1 MPTSRRQFNA
11 SLAAS
16 AASVSLSS
24 TWLHA
29 EEAAKP
35 FELTYMLASCMYGYA
50 DLATILAEM
59 PKLQITHL
67 DIWPKVHG
75 NQREQLDELGEQK
88 FAELLSKQKIQL
100 SCITQYRLGPFGL
113 QEEMQLAKRLGCTR
127 IVTGAVGPT
136 GLAGANLKSAIQS
149 FLEKLKPH
157 LAVAESCNVTI
168 AIENHGKSLIDSPD
182 ALKWLV
188 ELAPSKNLGVAFA
201 PYHLPQDPKLLADL
215 IRAIGP
221 ALTIFYAWQHGHG
234 CMEKLPKDEEL
245 LQLPGHGSLDFA
257 PLLSALQE
265 TKFAGLTEVFMHP
278 FPRGIAILDT
288 PAAVTA
294 EINRS
299 RDHLNKL
306 LVAK

>member
-1 MPTSRRQFNA
+1 MHTTRRQFTT

-16 AASVSLSS
+16 AASLGMAPSL
-24 TWLHA
+24 LNA
-29 EEAAKP
+29 KEEKP

-59 PKLQITHL
+59 PKLQTTHL

-75 NQREQLDELGEQK
+75 NQREQLGELGEQE
-88 FAELLSKQKIQL
+88 FAELLTQHKVQL
-100 SCITQYRLGPFGL
+100 SCITQYKLGPFGL

-136 GLAGANLKSAIQS
+136 GLSGADLKSAIQA

-182 ALKWLV
+182 AIKWLV
-188 ELAPSKNLGVAFA
+188 ELSPSKNLGVAFA
-201 PYHLPQDPKLLADL
+201 PYHLPQDSKLLADL
-215 IRAIGP
+215 LRSIGP
-221 ALTIFYAWQHGHG
+221 ALTLFYAWQHGHG
-234 CMEKLPKDEEL
+234 CMEKLPKEEEL

-257 PLLSALQE
+257 PLLKALKEIQ
-265 TKFAGLTEVFMHP
+265 FRGLTEVFMHP

-288 PAAVTA
+288 PAAVTT

-299 RDHLNKL
+299 RAHLTSL
-306 LVAK
+306 LANG

>member
-1 MPTSRRQFNA
+1 MPTTRRQFTTA
-11 SLAAS
+11 LAAS
-16 AASVSLSS
+16 AASLGLTSS
-24 TWLHA
+24 WLHA
-29 EEAAKP
+29 AEATKP
-35 FELTYMLASCMYGYA
+35 FDLTYMLASCMYGYA

-75 NQREQLDELGEQK
+75 NQREQLSELGEQK
-88 FAELLSKQKIQL
+88 FAELLAQHKVQL
-100 SCITQYRLGPFGL
+100 SCITQYKLGPFGL
-113 QEEMQLAKRLGCTR
+113 EEEMQLAKRLGCTR

-136 GLAGANLKSAIQS
+136 GLSGAELKSAIQS

-157 LAVAESCNVTI
+157 LAIAESCNVTI

-182 ALKWLV
+182 AIKWLV

-201 PYHLPQDPKLLADL
+201 PYHLPQDPQRLAELL
-215 IRAIGP
+215 RSIGP
-221 ALTIFYAWQHGHG
+221 ALTLFYAWQHGHG
-234 CMEKLPKDEEL
+234 CMEKLPKEEEL

-257 PLLSALQE
+257 PLLKALKEIQ
-265 TKFAGLTEVFMHP
+265 FAGLTEVFMHP

-288 PAAVTA
+288 PAAVTT

-299 RDHLNKL
+299 RSHLAEM
-306 LVAK
+306 LVRT